1 MNLFPELQMKV
12 APHAAP
18 VEVEANADRRNHR
31 ELGPGNLCVDHDGDR
46 FVVTRQAPRP
56 NAGKR

>member
-1 MNLFPELQMKV
+1 MKV
-12 APHAAP
+12 APHAAL
-18 VEVEANADRRNHR
+18 VEVKANADRRNNR
-31 ELGPGNLCVDHDGDR
+31 ELGPVNLCVDHDGDR